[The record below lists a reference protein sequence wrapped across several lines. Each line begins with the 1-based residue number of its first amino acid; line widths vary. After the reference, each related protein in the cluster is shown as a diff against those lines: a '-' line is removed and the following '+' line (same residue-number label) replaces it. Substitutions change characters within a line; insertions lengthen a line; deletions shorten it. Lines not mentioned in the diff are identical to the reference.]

1 VLFDRDPRKWH
12 KRIRN
17 ILKIKFYIDFFGF
30 SPILK
35 SFEGHFMPSCFMTN
49 GTYLRKE
56 GLMKKSII
64 ALSALLL
71 ASPVFAADTATDTAA
86 HASNEVVAEAHKGAD
101 TAKEKLHESQDKG
114 EELKLKAKHAA
125 EGKSDSV
132 GSKVSEG
139 SQKAWHSTKQGSEKA
154 WDKTKQGA
162 ESLKN
167 KVTE

>member
-1 VLFDRDPRKWH
+1 M
-12 KRIRN
+12 
-17 ILKIKFYIDFFGF
+17 KFYIDFFGF

-35 SFEGHFMPSCFMTN
+35 SFKGCFMPSCVMTN

-71 ASPVFAADTATDTAA
+71 ASPVFAAETATDTAA

-101 TAKEKLHESQDKG
+101 TAKEKLHQSQDKG

-139 SQKAWHSTKQGSEKA
+139 SQKAWHSTKQGTEKA

-167 KVTE
+167 KATE

>member
-1 VLFDRDPRKWH
+1 
-12 KRIRN
+12 
-17 ILKIKFYIDFFGF
+17 
-30 SPILK
+30 
-35 SFEGHFMPSCFMTN
+35 MPSCFMTN

-71 ASPVFAADTATDTAA
+71 ASPVFAAETATDTAA
-86 HASNEVVAEAHKGAD
+86 HASNEVVAEANKGAD
-101 TAKEKLHESQDKG
+101 TAKEKLHQSQDKG

-139 SQKAWHSTKQGSEKA
+139 SQKAWHSTKQGTEKA

-167 KVTE
+167 KATE